1 MAYAEATEL
10 ARILNLRNLSTA
22 QTAALERKLDAATGE
37 IDKEINLS
45 ATDILTVED
54 QATLEDVCLRRAA
67 ELWWLDS
74 NNMGVLAGDMGAT
87 YLPKNSWEK
96 YASELAHVKGQ
107 WGIA

>member
-1 MAYAEATEL
+1 MAYADATEL
-10 ARILNLRNLSTA
+10 ARVLSIRSPTTA

-37 IDKEINLS
+37 IDKEIDLDAD
-45 ATDILTVED
+45 ATLTVED

-67 ELWWLDS
+67 ELWWLDT

-107 WGIA
+107 WGLA